1 MRYLLLEFL
10 PFGLVLK
17 VFEQRDVGDAR
28 RIRSDFGTDRLVVG
42 SRVFQFDES
51 INQIYRLANA
61 DDRGGKMVSREADSK
76 RER

>member
-28 RIRSDFGTDRLVVG
+28 RIRSDFGTNRLVVG
-42 SRVFQFDES
+42 GRVFQFDES
-51 INQIYRLANA
+51 IDQIYRLANA
-61 DDRGGKMVSREADSK
+61 EDRGWQMVSREAD
-76 RER
+76 